1 MIDRLLQRAGKRAV
15 QQMPGRVKVL
25 PLRHVRGHS
34 ACAPD
39 SQRYISLLNLQ
50 GVWFHTNNAGH
61 TYVARRIGQLLR

>member
-1 MIDRLLQRAGKRAV
+1 MIDRLLQRAGKRAA